1 MEVHTE
7 DVLHARPQLP
17 VFVPLPPSPLRGA
30 GPDPPLFSL
39 CSVIV
44 GLELELSTKFRESF
58 PSIQGMY

>member
-1 MEVHTE
+1 MLGLSSLSLFHC
-7 DVLHARPQLP
+7 
-17 VFVPLPPSPLRGA
+17 PPPPLRGA

-58 PSIQGMY
+58 PSIQIIDGRS